1 MTRRKKTS
9 GRPLTR
15 QARIAEAISAA
26 KRTRLYSIA
35 SRPCRWACWIW
46 FWISR
51 LVEWL
56 FSFPPVGA
64 AIAVTGVVAGFWASL
79 YTTEIKASIPDH
91 PFDVPHYLRLRGTA
105 GFFWLMLAIFGF
117 GFIAQQW
124 AQSRG
129 ARRAQKN
136 LVSKSSE
143 LEDMVRNMRSLP
155 PHSFLTEFQD
165 LYEKAYPLGLLAFT
179 QPKKE
184 VLEGAIRKVLECV
197 ARLASNFDRDAGHNI
212 FSANVMIYRDRDW
225 LLACNDDARSQ
236 LEQQLKF
243 ADDLPTPKTLH
254 LGGVLTLS
262 PTLTVSFDA
271 RQNEPSSTCTPSI
284 ALPIPIEAVVSVG
297 EKKTLSRVLPGAPWA
312 AVNLRY
318 TNFSS
323 IDEMLL
329 TFDETCDFTE
339 LTRSQVVTYFDENR
353 GDLKSFLSIPLEV
366 PTTGADIDG
375 VMLSCGKP
383 GRAVNVVNVQQPLG
397 SLSLHPE
404 LGAEHDDG
412 DTSVGCCLGVLNLH
426 CSKEGMLNTDGTN
439 LFMPLMEPFIRVLV
453 QLIGSYRALD

>member
-1 MTRRKKTS
+1 
-9 GRPLTR
+9 
-15 QARIAEAISAA
+15 
-26 KRTRLYSIA
+26 
-35 SRPCRWACWIW
+35 
-46 FWISR
+46 
-51 LVEWL
+51 
-56 FSFPPVGA
+56 
-64 AIAVTGVVAGFWASL
+64 
-79 YTTEIKASIPDH
+79 
-91 PFDVPHYLRLRGTA
+91 
-105 GFFWLMLAIFGF
+105 
-117 GFIAQQW
+117 
-124 AQSRG
+124 
-129 ARRAQKN
+129 
-136 LVSKSSE
+136 
-143 LEDMVRNMRSLP
+143 
-155 PHSFLTEFQD
+155 
-165 LYEKAYPLGLLAFT
+165 
-179 QPKKE
+179 
-184 VLEGAIRKVLECV
+184 
-197 ARLASNFDRDAGHNI
+197 
-212 FSANVMIYRDRDW
+212 
-225 LLACNDDARSQ
+225 
-236 LEQQLKF
+236 
-243 ADDLPTPKTLH
+243 
-254 LGGVLTLS
+254 
-262 PTLTVSFDA
+262 
-271 RQNEPSSTCTPSI
+271 
-284 ALPIPIEAVVSVG
+284 VVSVG